1 MGLRE
6 DKFWEK
12 FCSAA
17 LSSLFPAIFEF
28 LGILLLDSF
37 TDVDN
42 NPLFLALVAILS
54 AICMMMS
61 YLIYYKILPKFK
73 KLRELGKYEG
83 RWLQIIPEFS
93 ERPCSI
99 IDFTYNTA
107 SLKYEMLG
115 FNFTKDLK
123 SGVEFKAFKFVERTF
138 RDGFYFITN
147 HTSEHKNG
155 LGKIAFV
162 KSNFD
167 NMTRAI
173 GYFFDS
179 SYDNCSRKYD
189 TILIKCDKYFYE
201 HLGPQYRHINADEMT
216 PIEIAEISQSLIND
230 EINKYLVNKAAHARQ
245 KGKCDVCPHT
255 NFDSRVKVNEE

>member
-12 FCSAA
+12 LCSAA

-28 LGILLLDSF
+28 VSILLLDLF
-37 TDVDN
+37 CNVDD
-42 NPLFLALVAILS
+42 NPLFLALVGIIS
-54 AICMMMS
+54 AVCIMLS

-73 KLRELGKYEG
+73 GLREFGKYEG
-83 RWLQIIPEFS
+83 RWLQIIPESS

-99 IDFTYNTA
+99 IDFKYNIL

-115 FNFTKDLK
+115 FNFTKNLD

-147 HTSEHKNG
+147 QTDEHKNG

-167 NMTRAI
+167 NLTRAI

-179 SYDNCSRKYD
+179 SSDNCSRKYD
-189 TILIKCDKYFYE
+189 TILIKCDKQFYE
-201 HLGPQYRHINADEMT
+201 HLGTHYRHINVDEMS
-216 PIEIAEISQSLIND
+216 PIEIAEISRELVD
-230 EINKYLVNKAAHARQ
+230 KEIKRYQTNKNAQAKQR
-245 KGKCDVCPHT
+245 GKCNLCPRL
-255 NFDSRVKVNEE
+255 NSDSGEGCI

>member
-12 FCSAA
+12 LCSAA

-28 LGILLLDSF
+28 VGILLLDLFS
-37 TDVDN
+37 DVDN

-54 AICMMMS
+54 AICMMLS

-73 KLRELGKYEG
+73 GLRELGKYEG
-83 RWLQIIPEFS
+83 RWLQIIPESS

-99 IDFTYNTA
+99 IDFTYNKA

-115 FNFTKDLK
+115 FNFTKNLD

-147 HTSEHKNG
+147 QTNEHKNG

-167 NMTRAI
+167 NLTRAI

-179 SYDNCSRKYD
+179 SSDNCSRKYD
-189 TILIKCDKYFYE
+189 TILIKCDKHFYE

-216 PIEIAEISQSLIND
+216 PIEIAEISKELVDKEIQKYQTNKNAQSNQ
-230 EINKYLVNKAAHARQ
+230 R
-245 KGKCDVCPHT
+245 GKCDLCPYH
-255 NFDSRVKVNEE
+255 NQDNNGRCI